1 MAVYALLLTE
11 MSNVETAVALVH
23 EVYDDQV
30 WHPFLE
36 SKEDVMDP
44 QDDVCYI
51 CDKHRSLHSNLDEE
65 SKHEEDMKQ
74 DIEEEVDLER

>member
-1 MAVYALLLTE
+1 

-65 SKHEEDMKQ
+65 SKHEEDLKQ